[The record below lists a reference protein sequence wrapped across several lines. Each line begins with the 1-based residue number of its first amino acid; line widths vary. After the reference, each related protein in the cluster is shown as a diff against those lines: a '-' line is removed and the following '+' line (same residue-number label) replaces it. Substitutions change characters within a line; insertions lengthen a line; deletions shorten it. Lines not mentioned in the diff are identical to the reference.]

1 MMHRAITLTLVC
13 ILTATA
19 PKLAHAAKTSPS
31 PEDSLDTPKPA
42 TVPSTEELERAGQ
55 VEMSV
60 APAEVGNKPQNPQA
74 YYFRY
79 RQSITVRGGI
89 EQRFNDIGSP
99 GSILS
104 ILYWFPRKDLRGI
117 EGGADLQSDG
127 SGTIHIASR
136 NVVGK
141 GRWRGFHKLG
151 GGVRIVPSDQMV
163 TFLRLKNWQLR
174 MSGGVEYSISDPYT
188 LRLDLDGTVST
199 ERMAA
204 LLTFGVAWN
213 W

>member
-1 MMHRAITLTLVC
+1 MMHRAIILTLVC
-13 ILTATA
+13 ILTATTPIIA
-19 PKLAHAAKTSPS
+19 SAAKTSPS
-31 PEDSLDTPKPA
+31 PEDSLDAPEAT
-42 TVPSTEELERAGQ
+42 TVPSPDEIERAGQ
-55 VEMSV
+55 VEMSE
-60 APAEVGNKPQNPQA
+60 PQSEGSKPQNTQA

-89 EQRFNDIGSP
+89 EEKFNDIGSP

-104 ILYWFPRKDLRGI
+104 VLYWFPRKDLRGI

-136 NVVGK
+136 NVIGK

-188 LRLDLDGTVST
+188 LRLDLDGTASI
-199 ERMAA
+199 ERLAA
-204 LLTFGVAWN
+204 LLTLGVAWN

>member
-19 PKLAHAAKTSPS
+19 PILASAAKTSPS
-31 PEDSLDTPKPA
+31 PEDSLDTPETT
-42 TVPSTEELERAGQ
+42 TVPSPEELERAGQ
-55 VEMSV
+55 VEISEPRSE
-60 APAEVGNKPQNPQA
+60 AGGKSQTPQA

-89 EQRFNDIGSP
+89 EEKFNDIGSP

-104 ILYWFPRKDLRGI
+104 VLYWFPRKDLRGI

-136 NVVGK
+136 NVIGK

-188 LRLDLDGTVST
+188 LRLDIDGTLSS

-204 LLTFGVAWN
+204 LVTLGVAWN

>member
-1 MMHRAITLTLVC
+1 MHRAITLTLVYV
-13 ILTATA
+13 LTVSA
-19 PKLAHAAKTSPS
+19 PTLARAAKTSPS
-31 PEDSLDTPKPA
+31 PEKSLDSREDT
-42 TVPSTEELERAGQ
+42 TVPSPEELARAEQ
-55 VEMSV
+55 VEISEP
-60 APAEVGNKPQNPQA
+60 PAQTAAQQTNTLS

-79 RQSITVRGGI
+79 RQSITVRGGL
-89 EQRFNDIGSP
+89 EERFNDTGSP
-99 GSILS
+99 GSVLS
-104 ILYWFPRKDLRGI
+104 VLYWFPRRDLRGI

-127 SGTIHIASR
+127 VGTIHIASR

-151 GGVRIVPSDQMV
+151 GGVRIVPSDQLV

-174 MSGGVEYSISDPYT
+174 MSGGVECSISDPYS
-188 LRLDLDGTVST
+188 LRLDLDGTLST

-204 LLTFGVAWN
+204 LLTLGVAWN